1 MQIPFF
7 YISQYSPSDKLTP
20 LDEDTSRH
28 IVQVLRMKKGD
39 ALHLTDGK
47 GNLFTASIEDNHK
60 KHCTV
65 RITHSESLPP
75 PSRHLAIG
83 ISPLK
88 NNSRFEWFLEKAAEL
103 GINEIIPVSCNR
115 TVRQK
120 FRTDRMKTILIS
132 ALLQS
137 RQVWLPV
144 LHEPIGYELLF
155 AQQEVVRCDQKFI
168 AHCIESEK
176 RNLSDLINESLKS
189 QIILIGPEGDFT
201 PEEVDFAIQ
210 NHFIPVALGDTR
222 LRAETAGVAAAVL
235 MRLV

>member
-7 YISQYSPSDKLTP
+7 YISHYSSSDIITR

-47 GNLFTASIEDNHK
+47 GNLFTASIEDDHK
-60 KHCTV
+60 KHCTA
-65 RITHSESLPP
+65 RITHSESIARPF
-75 PSRHLAIG
+75 RHVAIG

-88 NNSRFEWFLEKAAEL
+88 NNSRFEWFLEKATEL
-103 GINEIIPVSCNR
+103 GINEIIPVLCNR
-115 TVRQK
+115 TERQK
-120 FRTDRMKTILIS
+120 FRTDRMNTILIS
-132 ALLQS
+132 AMLQS
-137 RQVWLPV
+137 RQTWLPV

-155 AQQEVVRCDQKFI
+155 AQHEVVNCAQKFI

-176 RNLSDLINESLKS
+176 RNLSDLINESLQS

-201 PEEVDFAIQ
+201 STEVEFAIN
-210 NHFIPVALGDTR
+210 NHFIPVTLGDTR

>member
-7 YISQYSPSDKLTP
+7 YISQYSPSDTITR

-28 IVQVLRMKKGD
+28 VVQVLRMKKD
-39 ALHLTDGK
+39 DTLNLTDGK
-47 GNLFTASIEDNHK
+47 GNLFTAAIEDDHK
-60 KHCTV
+60 RHCTV
-65 RITHSESLPP
+65 RITHSEYIAP
-75 PSRHLAIG
+75 PSRHLAIA

-88 NNSRFEWFLEKAAEL
+88 NNNRFEWFLEKATEL
-103 GINEIIPVSCNR
+103 GINELIPVLCNR
-115 TVRQK
+115 TERLK
-120 FRTDRMKTILIS
+120 FRTDRMNTILIS

-144 LHEPIGYELLF
+144 LHEPIGYELFF
-155 AQQEVVRCDQKFI
+155 AQQEVVNCDQKFI

-176 RNLSDLINESLKS
+176 RNLSDLINHALQS
-189 QIILIGPEGDFT
+189 QVILIGPEGDFT
-201 PEEVDFAIQ
+201 AQEVEFAVN

>member
-1 MQIPFF
+1 MQLPFF
-7 YISQYSPSDKLTP
+7 YISQYSPSSAIIQ

-28 IVQVLRMKKGD
+28 VVQVLRMKKGG

-47 GNLFTASIEDNHK
+47 GSLFTATIEEESK

-65 RITHSESLPP
+65 RITNSESIPP
-75 PSRHLAIG
+75 PSRHLTIG

-88 NNSRFEWFLEKAAEL
+88 NSSRFEWFLEKTAEL
-103 GINEIIPVSCNR
+103 GINEIIPVLCKR
-115 TVRQK
+115 TERQK
-120 FRTDRMKTILIS
+120 FRTDRMNTILIS
-132 ALLQS
+132 AMLQS
-137 RQVWLPV
+137 RQTWLPV

-155 AQQEVVRCDQKFI
+155 AQHEVVNCDQKFI

-176 RNLSDLINESLKS
+176 RNLSDLINESLHS

-201 PEEVDFAIQ
+201 SEEVEFAIN
-210 NHFIPVALGDTR
+210 NHFLPVALGDSR

-235 MRLV
+235 MRLI

>member
-7 YISQYSPSDKLTP
+7 YISQYSSSDTITR

-47 GNLFTASIEDNHK
+47 GNLFTASIEDDHK

-65 RITHSESLPP
+65 RITHSEYIAP

-88 NNSRFEWFLEKAAEL
+88 NNSRFEWFLEKVTEL
-103 GINEIIPVSCNR
+103 GINEIIPVLCNR
-115 TVRQK
+115 TERQK
-120 FRTDRMKTILIS
+120 FRTDRMNTILVS
-132 ALLQS
+132 AMLQS
-137 RQVWLPV
+137 RQTWLPV

-155 AQQEVVRCDQKFI
+155 AQHEVVNSAQKFI

-176 RNLSDLINESLKS
+176 RNLSDLINESLPS

-201 PEEVDFAIQ
+201 AGEVEFAIN